1 MAISHDLKRSIE
13 AHKRWLGYLQPDG
26 LVVSVAALVDKG
38 HYYQEAQRERQLEF
52 IDHLLAFQKYDEEEG
67 TVEITDF
74 KALATDFLGLP
85 EREWVNAAD
94 LDESYHIQLKES
106 PEVLS
111 PSAALRWPRSKQ
123 LAEGEPAYQILI
135 KFYDGDLDAA
145 YET

>member
-1 MAISHDLKRSIE
+1 MSQTPLSRSIE

-26 LVVSVAALVDKG
+26 LVVSAAALVDKG

-85 EREWVNAAD
+85 EREWVDAAD
-94 LDESYHIQLKES
+94 LDESYYIQLKES

-111 PSAALRWPRSKQ
+111 PSAALRWPRSKE
-123 LAEGEPAYQILI
+123 LAEGEPTYQLLI
-135 KFYDGDLDAA
+135 KFYDGDLDAP
-145 YET
+145 Y